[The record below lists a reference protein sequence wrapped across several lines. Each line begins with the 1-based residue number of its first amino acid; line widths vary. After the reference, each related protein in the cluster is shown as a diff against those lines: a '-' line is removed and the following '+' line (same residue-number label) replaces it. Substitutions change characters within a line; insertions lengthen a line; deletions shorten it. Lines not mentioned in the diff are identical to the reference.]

1 MATIKKPAKKMQ
13 EGGKV
18 KIKIKIKPDRK
29 QAREQ
34 KKFETSMQDKPIMF
48 MRDGVMKNPGFEADK
63 ASKDAGYK
71 AAKDSINKISGMK
84 KGGTI
89 KKMQGGGVMNTK
101 LKDIPGK
108 VKSTVKKVADK
119 VKNSSVG
126 DAVNAATSGGYSA
139 AKTIGRG
146 VRAFRDQI
154 GSINDR
160 MPKKKMGGAVKAKN
174 GKSFPDLNKD
184 GKITK
189 ADILKGRGV
198 IAKKGASIKKAQTG
212 NNIKVNPPAGYTKGS
227 GYKSFGKSGV
237 SVKKMQYGGE
247 AASMVPPM
255 MKKGGTTKKCKY
267 GCK

>member
-13 EGGKV
+13 MGGSTKY
-18 KIKIKIKPDRK
+18 
-29 QAREQ
+29 
-34 KKFETSMQDKPIMF
+34 SL
-48 MRDGVMKNPGFEADK
+48 DK
-63 ASKDAGYK
+63 AIKDAGFGSK
-71 AAKDSINKISGMK
+71 KLSPDMNDRAPNPKSKGRFSSKVNDIDSLLKKKLLKNLESKETLMK
-84 KGGTI
+84 KGG
-89 KKMQGGGVMNTK
+89 V
-101 LKDIPGK
+101 
-108 VKSTVKKVADK
+108 
-119 VKNSSVG
+119 
-126 DAVNAATSGGYSA
+126 
-139 AKTIGRG
+139 
-146 VRAFRDQI
+146 
-154 GSINDR
+154 
-160 MPKKKMGGAVKAKN
+160 VKAKN

-237 SVKKMQYGGE
+237 SVKKMQYGGA

-255 MKKGGTTKKCKY
+255 MKKGGATKKCKY

>member
-29 QAREQ
+29 QAREN
-34 KKFETSMQDKPIMF
+34 K
-48 MRDGVMKNPGFEADK
+48 DK
-63 ASKDAGYK
+63 APLIQTERFKDAGF
-71 AAKDSINKISGMK
+71 NKSLRDIQRQNNPLRDIEMKYNQTGNRGMK

-89 KKMQGGGVMNTK
+89 KKMQMGGKEPKKKTGMDALKAVGKYVSTFGGATERDDPKQKDINIVKK
-101 LKDIPGK
+101 LKETGN
-108 VKSTVKKVADK
+108 K
-119 VKNSSVG
+119 VKNKLGLKS
-126 DAVNAATSGGYSA
+126 
-139 AKTIGRG
+139 
-146 VRAFRDQI
+146 
-154 GSINDR
+154 
-160 MPKKKMGGAVKAKN
+160 GGAVKAKN

-237 SVKKMQYGGE
+237 SVKKMQYGGA